1 VRDPFLAA
9 FVVLAAAPALSLA
22 VPRLG
27 ALLAAIGSA
36 LVAIVGVTTAGA
48 WASASFGLGSWLGF
62 GPAALVSDRL
72 SGIFLGVIGTA
83 GCAVSLGLAER
94 ASARVLTALHASLLL
109 MLAAVVSVDQAF
121 VFLLA
126 WEVLTLTLYLLA
138 GLDRERPGTLVAA
151 YFSASMSKLG
161 GGAMLAAFGLLYAE
175 TGSFSFHAWAAAAP
189 TLPSGARSAVFV
201 LLLVGF
207 GAKVGLLPLQSP
219 LPLGYAATPGAAAAS
234 ASIALNA
241 GFYGLWRLVFGVLH
255 ADSLWQGELVLTLG
269 AVGGLVGIL
278 YAIGQDELKRFLGFS
293 SVEHA
298 GIVLIGLG
306 VAIVGRAAHEP
317 KLAAAGLL
325 AATLH
330 LLMHALAKALAFLSA
345 ERIEQA
351 SGTSVLGPLGGL
363 SRGLP
368 QTSAGFGLAVLTL
381 AAIPPFGG
389 FVSEWF
395 TLEALLQA
403 FRLDD
408 AVARLLLAL
417 AAALL
422 ALTAGLA
429 LLAFAKVYGT
439 VFLGRARSSL
449 AVIREPHPRALGY
462 VLLAV
467 TTAALGV
474 LAPWEIRWLGQGLES
489 LVGFDLAHGAL
500 SDPLVLGPVYEDFSV
515 LAPTWLAI
523 ALPGYALATALLVAT
538 LLRPKVR
545 RAPAWTSGALVQPA
559 RVQYTPSGYSNPIRV
574 VLRAVYGFR
583 RQLVP
588 LSTDRREPE
597 RFQVE
602 TQVVPFFEHHLYGR
616 LASGA
621 LWLSGMV
628 RRLQS
633 GRLGYYLLYVL
644 IVLLVV
650 LALIPALRD

>member
-1 VRDPFLAA
+1 MRDLFLAA
-9 FVVLAAAPALSLA
+9 FAVLAAGPAASLVA
-22 VPRLG
+22 PRLG
-27 ALLAAIGSA
+27 ALLAAVGSA

-48 WASASFGLGSWLGF
+48 WSHASFGLGSWLGF

-72 SGIFLGVIGTA
+72 AGIFLGVVGVA

-94 ASARVLTALHASLLL
+94 RSGRLPAALHALLL
-109 MLAAVVSVDQAF
+109 LLLAAVLSVDQAF

-126 WEVLTLTLYLLA
+126 WELLTLTLYLLA
-138 GLDRERPGTLVAA
+138 GLDRDRPGTLVAA
-151 YFSASMSKLG
+151 YFSGSMSKLG
-161 GGAMLAAFGLLYAE
+161 GGALLAAFGLLYAE
-175 TGSFSFHAWAAAAP
+175 TGSFSFHAWATAAP
-189 TLPSGARSAVFV
+189 ALPDGVRSATFV

-207 GAKVGLLPLQSP
+207 GAKIGLLPFQGP
-219 LPLGYAATPGAAAAS
+219 LPLGYAATPGPAAAS

-241 GFYGLWRLVFGVLH
+241 GFYGLWRLVFDVLH
-255 ADSLWQGELVLTLG
+255 ADSLWQGELVLMLG

-278 YAIGQDELKRFLGFS
+278 YAIGQDDLKRFLGFS

-298 GIVLIGLG
+298 GIVLIGFG

-317 KLAAAGLL
+317 RLAAAGLL

-330 LLMHALAKALAFLSA
+330 LLVHALAKALAFLSA
-345 ERIEQA
+345 DRVDEA
-351 SGTSVLGPLGGL
+351 TGTVALGPLGGL
-363 SRGLP
+363 GRRLP
-368 QTSAGFGLAVLTL
+368 QTSAGFGVAVLTL

-403 FRLDD
+403 FRLHDTT
-408 AVARLLLAL
+408 ARLLLAL

-439 VFLGRARSSL
+439 VFLGRARSSI
-449 AVIREPHPRALGY
+449 AAIREPHPRALGY
-462 VLLAV
+462 LLLGV
-467 TTAALGV
+467 STAAVGV
-474 LAPWEIRWLGQGLES
+474 LAPWEIRWLGHGLQG
-489 LVGFDLAHGAL
+489 LVGFDLSHGAL
-500 SDPLVLGPVYEDFSV
+500 SDPLVLGPVYRDFSV

-523 ALPGYALATALLVAT
+523 TLPAYALATALLVAV
-538 LLRPKVR
+538 LLRPSVR
-545 RAPAWTSGALVQPA
+545 RAPAWTSGARVEPS

-574 VLRAVYGFR
+574 VLRAAYGFR

-588 LSTDRREPE
+588 LSTERRQAE
-597 RFQVE
+597 RFRLE
-602 TQVVPFFEHHLYGR
+602 TEVVPFFEDHVYGR
-616 LASGA
+616 LAAGA
-621 LWLSGMV
+621 LRLSALA

-633 GRLGYYLLYVL
+633 GRLGSYLMYVL
-644 IVLLVV
+644 VVLVVV